1 MTASSS
7 HKLTPQAL
15 KKLYCIT
22 FSDVGSRKRRDE
34 EDTVYFFEIY
44 LQECEGKQSK
54 QLSLWQT
61 VIVSHESSLF
71 SSMWAAIFA
80 VPSLIRVYSE
90 INAGLVKGK
99 LFWE

>member
-1 MTASSS
+1 MKDNPHLMTDLMTASSS

-34 EDTVYFFEIY
+34 EDTVYFFEMY
-44 LQECEGKQSK
+44 LQECEGKQRK

-61 VIVSHESSLF
+61 VIVY
-71 SSMWAAIFA
+71 
-80 VPSLIRVYSE
+80 RNCYSVHYLE
-90 INAGLVKGK
+90 PCLQQ
-99 LFWE
+99 